1 MSLEKAI
8 SLEEVRKESLRYGPI
23 AYIATVSPLH
33 DPHLAP
39 VAVSWIDGD
48 IYAFVLSSSV
58 KVRNARSNPR
68 AAVHFAV
75 GANTDWDSC
84 IVWGDVALLDTT
96 QERQSLWDKMG
107 YDLAAFEPGGPQS
120 DNHLFFRVRPTRATV
135 LRTYGLKG
143 RETWVRLTE
152 GQS

>member
-39 VAVSWIDGD
+39 VAVSWFDGD

-68 AAVHFAV
+68 ATVHFAV
-75 GANTDWDSC
+75 GANTDRDSC
-84 IVWGDVALLDTT
+84 IVWGDVTLLDTT
-96 QERQSLWDKMG
+96 QERQNLWDKMG
-107 YDLAAFEPGGPQS
+107 YDLAPFEPGGPTANS
-120 DNHLFFRVRPTRATV
+120 HVFLRIIPTTALI
-135 LRTYGLKG
+135 LRNYGLAG
-143 RETWVRLTE
+143 RETWSR
-152 GQS
+152 S